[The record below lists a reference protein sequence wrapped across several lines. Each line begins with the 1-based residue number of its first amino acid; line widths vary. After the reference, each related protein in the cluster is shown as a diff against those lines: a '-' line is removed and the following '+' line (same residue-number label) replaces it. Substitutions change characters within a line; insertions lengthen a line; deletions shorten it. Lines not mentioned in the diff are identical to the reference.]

1 MNCWEN
7 VVDLAFFFFFGEK
20 IKMLGGTMAP
30 SSPHLA
36 PPPHESIMHWC
47 IKYAANWIGI
57 FFFFLGVIIKKFIVM
72 KNA

>member
-36 PPPHESIMHWC
+36 PPPHESIMH
-47 IKYAANWIGI
+47 
-57 FFFFLGVIIKKFIVM
+57 
-72 KNA
+72 